1 MFKDK
6 FREAN
11 DNIHADD
18 ELINKVLALKN
29 PENRITR
36 RKKRFVTYI
45 PAAAAAVLLVSA
57 AAASIPFISKTNNS
71 DVIISE
77 STITDDSAA
86 SNKRAASSNAAK
98 DRSKK
103 NTPPEPNESAGT
115 VDAADRGSTP
125 KQSSTPKQDSA
136 PKQSSTPKQDSS
148 SKQSSTPK
156 QSSSPKQEN
165 TPAQS
170 NATASADRADN
181 RESAPVIPSAEY
193 ELPSAT
199 EAYSIDLPDS
209 AERPENADASDS
221 QQPARMNTIPEE
233 RVVLSMNSGGYEPAL
248 KGTAAASAALSLS
261 GEVSFIEW
269 TYGDYF
275 DYLGK
280 VLNPILP
287 ADLVLKGHKTS
298 SITDKAFLEECFE
311 IGINEYGTPVFDNKI
326 FIFEGHSG
334 RYVGIQ
340 TSRDTNA
347 AMAYMTDS
355 RYSLSKIG
363 SIYAVLIGT
372 TDSCRGYMISDGISY
387 TITAN
392 GLNEDELKE
401 LLLSLAL

>member
-29 PENRITR
+29 PENRIIR

-86 SNKRAASSNAAK
+86 SNKRAAGSNAAK
-98 DRSKK
+98 DSSKK

-136 PKQSSTPKQDSS
+136 PKQSSTPKQ
-148 SKQSSTPK
+148 
-156 QSSSPKQEN
+156 EN
-165 TPAQS
+165 TSAQ
-170 NATASADRADN
+170 NNASADRADN

-269 TYGDYF
+269 TYVDYF

-355 RYSLSKIG
+355 HYSLSKIG